1 MTWPEKVEL
10 SNAAVSLAR
19 SAEPAL
25 ASFLDSDSRSA
36 GGLIIQLAV
45 VPASFVLGHTPEHT
59 GQGMHGGPPPARY
72 SHHLIVAVFEARGGM
87 RMADASVT
95 AIVSNNRRPVKR
107 VELEP
112 MTLGGAATYGGFV
125 EMPPRDTY
133 RISVEIRRAEG
144 IAPVK
149 AEFWHRHWQP

>member
-1 MTWPEKVEL
+1 MQLPGVDARVDRLATGRRHWAL
-10 SNAAVSLAR
+10 GMATALAVLVT
-19 SAEPAL
+19 AEPA
-25 ASFLDSDSRSA
+25 
-36 GGLIIQLAV
+36 LAV